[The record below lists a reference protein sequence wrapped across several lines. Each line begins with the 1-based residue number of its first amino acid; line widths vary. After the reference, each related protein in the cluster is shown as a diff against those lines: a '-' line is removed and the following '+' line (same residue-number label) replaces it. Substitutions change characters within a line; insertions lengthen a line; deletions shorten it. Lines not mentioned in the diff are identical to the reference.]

1 MISVI
6 MVQHNNAELSK
17 EAIRS
22 LKDFHGEGYEIILVD
37 NGSANNNMHDLR
49 CKFPNVQVIKNEENI
64 GFGSANNVAAK
75 VAKGEILF
83 FMNNDT
89 VCKSEFLSSITRE
102 FAGRPEVGII
112 GPKLLNTD
120 GSLQLSSGRL
130 PTFWGEIA
138 DKVLYRLVER
148 RVKLI
153 QRYIDWKF
161 SQMQPVGWV
170 TGAALFIRKELF
182 MQIGGFDEK
191 MFLYFEDKDLC
202 LRAASSGNIV
212 FYYPTACLVHLK
224 AGSSKGDILH
234 FTQKMYR
241 KSQLWYYQKHRPP
254 LERLLLKM
262 YLHITGKYPN

>member
-1 MISVI
+1 MISII

-22 LKDFHGEGYEIILVD
+22 LKDFHREGYEIILVD
-37 NGSANNNMHDLR
+37 NGSTGNTLDDLV
-49 CKFPNVQVIKNEENI
+49 CNFPDVQVIKNEENV
-64 GFGSANNVAAK
+64 GFGSANNLAARVAN
-75 VAKGEILF
+75 GEILF
-83 FMNNDT
+83 FLNNDT
-89 VCKSEFLSSITRE
+89 VCQSEFLSSVTRQ

-120 GSLQLSSGRL
+120 GSLQLSAGRL
-130 PTFWGEIA
+130 PTFWGEIG
-138 DKVLYRLVER
+138 DKVLYWLEER
-148 RVKLI
+148 RLKLV

-161 SQMQPVGWV
+161 SHMQPVGWV

-202 LRAASSGNIV
+202 LRVTNAGNIV
-212 FYYPTACLVHLK
+212 VYNPTACLVHAK
-224 AGSSKGDILH
+224 GGSSKGDKL
-234 FTQKMYR
+234 FSTQKTYR

-262 YLHITGKYPN
+262 YLHIASKYPN